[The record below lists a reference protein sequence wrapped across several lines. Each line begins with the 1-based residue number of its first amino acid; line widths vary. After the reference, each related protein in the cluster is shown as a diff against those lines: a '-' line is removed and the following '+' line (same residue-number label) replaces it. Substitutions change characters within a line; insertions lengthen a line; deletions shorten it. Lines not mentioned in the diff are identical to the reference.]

1 MEDKRIQWHPAFC
14 SAVRLELIENREDL
28 EFYNEYNL
36 NSKPLQA
43 DLLVIHKQ
51 GQDEIKNTIGKL
63 FRKHNIMEYKAPK
76 DGINIDSYFKTIAY
90 ACLYKASGKEINER
104 MQKDI
109 TLSIVQER
117 KPQKL
122 FAMLRSEGYV
132 ISNPYKGIY
141 YVSGKYV
148 LFPTQ
153 FIISK
158 ELDKG
163 LHVWLTSLTEEM
175 LSKDAKLLIESTSNL
190 SRKEDKDNADSLLNV
205 AIRANELTFAIL
217 RREAPEMCEA
227 LEELMQPVIAEKLKK
242 KEEEVTQQVTQQVTQ
257 RVTQQVTQQ
266 VTEQVTMQVSNTIA
280 VKLLEDNMP
289 IELIEKYTG
298 LTREEIETLRNSI

>member
-14 SAVRLELIENREDL
+14 SAVRLELAENREDL
-28 EFYNEYNL
+28 DFYNEYNL

-104 MQKDI
+104 MQRDI
-109 TLSIVQER
+109 TVSIVQER

-122 FAMLRSEGYV
+122 FAMLKSEGYV

-175 LSKDAKLLIESTSNL
+175 LSRDAKLLIESTSNL

-205 AIRANELTFAIL
+205 AIRANELTFAICGIIL
-217 RREAPEMCEA
+217 FAFMQWKRVKFELPKQGEACP
-227 LEELMQPVIAEKLKK
+227 L
-242 KEEEVTQQVTQQVTQ
+242 
-257 RVTQQVTQQ
+257 
-266 VTEQVTMQVSNTIA
+266 
-280 VKLLEDNMP
+280 
-289 IELIEKYTG
+289 G
-298 LTREEIETLRNSI
+298 L

>member
-1 MEDKRIQWHPAFC
+1 MEDKKIQWHPAFC
-14 SAVRLELIENREDL
+14 SAVRLELAEDRKDL
-28 EFYNEYNL
+28 EFYNEFNL

-43 DLLVIHKQ
+43 DLLVINKQ

-90 ACLYKASGKEINER
+90 ACLYKSGGREVNER
-104 MQKDI
+104 MQREI
-109 TLSIVQER
+109 TISIVQER

-122 FAMLRSEGYV
+122 FTMLISDGYD

-141 YVSGKYV
+141 YISGSIM

-158 ELDKG
+158 ELDKEE
-163 LHVWLTSLTEEM
+163 HIWLTALTEEM
-175 LSKDAKLLIESTSNL
+175 LEKDAQLLIKSTNNL
-190 SRKEDKDNADSLLNV
+190 LRKEDKDNADSLLNV
-205 AIRANELTFAIL
+205 AIRANEMTFAIL

-242 KEEEVTQQVTQQVTQ
+242 KEEEVTQQVTQQVT
-257 RVTQQVTQQ
+257 T
-266 VTEQVTMQVSNTIA
+266 QVSNTIA
-280 VKLLEDNMP
+280 VKLLEDDMP
-289 IELIEKYTG
+289 IELIMKYTG
-298 LTREEIETLRNSI
+298 LTKKEIEKLRNSI

>member
-1 MEDKRIQWHPAFC
+1 
-14 SAVRLELIENREDL
+14 
-28 EFYNEYNL
+28 
-36 NSKPLQA
+36 
-43 DLLVIHKQ
+43 
-51 GQDEIKNTIGKL
+51 
-63 FRKHNIMEYKAPK
+63 
-76 DGINIDSYFKTIAY
+76 
-90 ACLYKASGKEINER
+90 
-104 MQKDI
+104 MQRDI
-109 TLSIVQER
+109 TVSIVQER

-122 FAMLRSEGYV
+122 FAMLKSEGYV

-175 LSKDAKLLIESTSNL
+175 LSRDAKLLIESTSNL

-257 RVTQQVTQQ
+257 RVTQQVT
-266 VTEQVTMQVSNTIA
+266 EQVTMQVSNTIA

>member
-14 SAVRLELIENREDL
+14 SAVRLELADNREDL
-28 EFYNEYNL
+28 EFHNEYNL

-90 ACLYKASGKEINER
+90 ACLYKASGKEVNER
-104 MQKDI
+104 IQSEI
-109 TLSIVQER
+109 TISIVQER

-122 FAMLRSEGYV
+122 FTMLKAEGYV

-141 YVSGKYV
+141 YISGNFV
-148 LFPTQ
+148 LYPTQ
-153 FIISK
+153 FVISK
-158 ELDKG
+158 ELDKEQ
-163 LHVWLTSLTEEM
+163 HVWLTALTEEM
-175 LSKDAKLLIESTSNL
+175 LGQDAQLLIKSTNSL

-205 AIRANELTFAIL
+205 AIRANEVTFAIL

-242 KEEEVTQQVTQQVTQ
+242 REEEVTQQVTQ
-257 RVTQQVTQQ
+257 RVTQRVTQQ
-266 VTEQVTMQVSNTIA
+266 VTTQVSNTIA
-280 VKLLEDNMP
+280 IKLLEDNMP
-289 IELIEKYTG
+289 IELIMKYTG
-298 LTREEIETLRNSI
+298 LTKKEIEKLRDSI

>member
-14 SAVRLELIENREDL
+14 SAVRLELADNREYL
-28 EFYNEYNL
+28 AFYNEYNL

-51 GQDEIKNTIGKL
+51 GQDEIKNAIGKL

-90 ACLYKASGKEINER
+90 ACLYKAGGKEVNER
-104 MQKDI
+104 MQSEI
-109 TLSIVQER
+109 TISIVQER

-122 FAMLRSEGYV
+122 FTMLKSEGYV

-141 YVSGKYV
+141 YISGNFV

-153 FIISK
+153 FVISK
-158 ELDKG
+158 ELDKEQ
-163 LHVWLTSLTEEM
+163 HVWLTALTEEM
-175 LSKDAKLLIESTSNL
+175 LGQDAQLLINSTNNL

-205 AIRANELTFAIL
+205 AIRANADTFAIL
-217 RREAPEMCEA
+217 RKEAPEMCEA

-242 KEEEVTQQVTQQVTQ
+242 REEEVTQQVTQQVTQ
-257 RVTQQVTQQ
+257 RVTQ
-266 VTEQVTMQVSNTIA
+266 QVTMQVSNTIA

-289 IELIEKYTG
+289 IELIMKYTG
-298 LTREEIETLRNSI
+298 LNKKEIEKLRNSI

>member
-14 SAVRLELIENREDL
+14 SAVRLELADNRDDL

-43 DLLVIHKQ
+43 DLLVIRKS
-51 GQDEIKNTIGKL
+51 GQEEIKNKIGKL
-63 FRKHNIMEYKAPK
+63 FRKYNIMEYKAPK

-90 ACLYKASGKEINER
+90 ACLYKAAGKEINER

-109 TLSIVQER
+109 TISIVQER

-122 FAMLRSEGYV
+122 FSLLESEGYI
-132 ISNPYKGIY
+132 ISNSYKGIY
-141 YVSGKYV
+141 YINGKYV

-153 FIISK
+153 FVISK
-158 ELDKG
+158 ELDKEQ
-163 LHVWLTSLTEEM
+163 HVWLTALTENM
-175 LSKDAKLLIESTSNL
+175 LGQDARSLINSTNNL

-205 AIRANELTFAIL
+205 AIRANEMTFAIL
-217 RREAPEMCEA
+217 RKEAPEMCEA

-242 KEEEVTQQVTQQVTQ
+242 REEEVTQQVTQQVTQ
-257 RVTQQVTQQ
+257 RVTQQVT
-266 VTEQVTMQVSNTIA
+266 VQVSNNIA
-280 VKLLEDNMP
+280 VKLLQDNMP
-289 IELIEKYTG
+289 IELITKYTG
-298 LTREEIETLRNSI
+298 LTKKEIEKLRDSI